1 MIARPAACAG
11 RGFDEPS
18 RIPETPMTATPFRTK
33 HRTGPLLAAASLA
46 LLAACGGGEED
57 TGPEAISIVGS
68 STVYPFAQQVAQ
80 DYVAANEGAIA
91 PVIESTGTAEG
102 IEEFCAGTGP
112 GTPDIVNASR
122 RMHIEEFNRCQT
134 NGVDEIV
141 EIKVGRDGI
150 AFVSAVDEGVELKL
164 TPQIVYRAL
173 AANPFGGEQTAQNW
187 ADIDASLPAEPIIVY
202 GPPASSGTR
211 EAMQK
216 LVMEPACT
224 ANAEM
229 AALEDSDEAA
239 FTRNCDALRGDSA
252 YSEQGEK
259 DDLIVRKVANNPRA
273 VGIFGYSYLEE
284 NQGLVK
290 ALPVGGVLPTAETIA
305 DGSYPASRPL
315 YIYVKKAH
323 VGVTPGLGEFVAQ
336 WAQSWGEDGPLAKI
350 GLVPATGEARAESA
364 AAVENLTAMTAEG
377 LE

>member
-1 MIARPAACAG
+1 MTATSFRARALIAVGSSVLLAACAG
-11 RGFDEPS
+11 
-18 RIPETPMTATPFRTK
+18 
-33 HRTGPLLAAASLA
+33 
-46 LLAACGGGEED
+46 GEEE

-68 STVYPFAQQVAQ
+68 STVYPFAQKVAR
-80 DYVAANEGAIA
+80 DHVAANEGAIA
-91 PVIESTGTAEG
+91 PVIESTGTGEG
-102 IEEFCAGTGP
+102 IEAFCSGTGP

-122 RMHIEEFNRCQT
+122 RMHLEEFNRCLD
-134 NGVDEIV
+134 NGVEDIV

-150 AFVSAVDEGVELKL
+150 AFVSAVDGGVELEL
-164 TPQIVYRAL
+164 TPEIVYRAL
-173 AANPFGGEQTAQNW
+173 AANPFGEDQGNENW
-187 ADIDASLPAEPIIVY
+187 SDVDASLPEAPIIVY

-224 ANAEM
+224 ADADM

-239 FTRNCDALRGDSA
+239 FLRNCDALRGDSG

-273 VGIFGYSYLEE
+273 VGVFGYSYLEE
-284 NQGLVK
+284 NQDLVK
-290 ALPVGGVLPTAETIA
+290 ALPMNGVVPTAETIA

-323 VGVTPGLGEFVAQ
+323 VGVTPGLEGYVAQ
-336 WAQSWGEDGPLAKI
+336 WAQSWDAGGPLAAI
-350 GLVPATGEARAESA
+350 GLVPATDQTLGESA
-364 AAVENLTAMTAEG
+364 AAASDLTAMTAEG